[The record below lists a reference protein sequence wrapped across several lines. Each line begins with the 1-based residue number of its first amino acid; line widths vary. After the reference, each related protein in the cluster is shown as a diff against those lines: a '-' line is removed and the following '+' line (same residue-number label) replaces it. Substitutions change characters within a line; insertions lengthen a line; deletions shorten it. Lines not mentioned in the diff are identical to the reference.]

1 MTLAQWAETPEAT
14 GGQYPTLKQELNKQ
28 LTVLKTAAPGSD
40 VAVKAMTTINEIKT
54 AIKDITAANRKNYPN
69 STGGDPRD
77 YPLEYNAVGNPLFWA
92 SQALPLGVTI
102 DEAIKQ
108 GIWRGKT

>member
-1 MTLAQWAETPEAT
+1 MQLAGKYQDLLKWSETPEAT

-40 VAVKAMTTINEIKT
+40 VAVKAMATINEIKA

-69 STGGDPRD
+69 SP
-77 YPLEYNAVGNPLFWA
+77 
-92 SQALPLGVTI
+92 
-102 DEAIKQ
+102 
-108 GIWRGKT
+108 